1 MKQLYPY
8 QREAIDALYKYW
20 QSPSAGN
27 GLIVVPTGGGKSLI
41 MAAIVKEIEEK
52 WPGTRILILSH
63 VKELLEQDYAEI
75 KEHWPQAPIGIYS
88 AGLGRKEIQSPI
100 LVAGIQSLAAHAH
113 KLDPAPEI
121 VIVDECHLIPR
132 NENTRY
138 NSTLK
143 TLKQMYPHLKVI
155 GLSATPYRLDSG
167 WLHHGDDSIFD
178 QIVYDIPVQMLI
190 DQGYLSPLSVK
201 GPEIKID
208 VSGVRHSGKEFVAG
222 ELEQHILESN
232 VTAAAIQDLVER
244 GKDRKKW
251 LIFAAGIKHAIEIKN
266 NLDLYGIESGIITGD
281 TPKREREDLIDAFK
295 GKSLQPIRALI
306 NINVLTTGFNVPQVD
321 LIALMRPTESV
332 GLYVQMVG
340 RGLRKAPGKYDCLI
354 ADYAGLTIRHGPIDA
369 VDPGRPPYTG
379 DGGVPPAKE
388 CPECQGII
396 GASYRVCPVC
406 GYVFPENQIYINN
419 RPVEA
424 PVLKAQIEPEE
435 IIVTYT
441 EYSLHRKEGKKESV
455 KITFSHGLGT
465 ISEWVF
471 PESNTQWGDFY
482 YRKFCR
488 EMGMVEPYP
497 SRADEFV
504 SRPDLREAKRIW
516 TIPEGKYDRVKRHEW
531 GEVREKYIDDVPF

>member
-1 MKQLYPY
+1 MKELRPY

-63 VKELLEQDYAEI
+63 VKELLSQDYAEI
-75 KEHWPQAPIGIYS
+75 KEHWPEAPIGIFS
-88 AGLGRKEIQSPI
+88 AGLGRKELQAPI

-113 KLDPAPEI
+113 KMDPPPEI
-121 VIVDECHLIPR
+121 VIVDEVHLVPR
-132 NENTRY
+132 SETTRY
-138 NSTLK
+138 NATLK

-167 WLHHGDDSIFD
+167 YLHHGDGAIFD

-201 GPEIKID
+201 GTPVKID
-208 VSGVRHSGKEFVAG
+208 ASGVRHSGREFVAG
-222 ELEQHILESN
+222 ELEQKILESN
-232 VTAAAIQDLVER
+232 VTTAAVKDLVER
-244 GKDRKKW
+244 GRDRKKW
-251 LIFAAGIKHAIEIKN
+251 LVFAAGVKHALEIKRC
-266 NLDLYGIESGIITGD
+266 LDLYGIESDVITGE
-281 TPKREREDLIDAFK
+281 TPSGEREGLIDAFK
-295 GKSLQPIRALI
+295 GRSLGPIRCLI
-306 NINVLTTGFNVPQVD
+306 NVNVLTTGFNVPQVD

-340 RGLRKAPGKYDCLI
+340 RGLRKAQGKTDCLI

-379 DGGVPPAKE
+379 EGGVPPAKE
-388 CPECQGII
+388 CPECQAII
-396 GASYRVCPVC
+396 HAAARTCPVC
-406 GYVFPENQIYINN
+406 GYVFPPSEVYINN
-419 RPVEA
+419 KPVEA

-435 IIVTYT
+435 IAVTFTDYT
-441 EYSLHRKEGKKESV
+441 LHQKEGKKESV
-455 KITFSHGLGT
+455 KITYSHGLGT
-465 ISEWVF
+465 ISEWIF

-488 EMGMVEPYP
+488 EMGLAEPYP
-497 SRADEFV
+497 RTADEFLG
-504 SRPDLREAKRIW
+504 RPDLKEAKRIW
-516 TIPEGKYDRVKRHEW
+516 TIPDGKYERVKRHEW
-531 GEVREKYIDDVPF
+531 GEVREKYIDEIPF